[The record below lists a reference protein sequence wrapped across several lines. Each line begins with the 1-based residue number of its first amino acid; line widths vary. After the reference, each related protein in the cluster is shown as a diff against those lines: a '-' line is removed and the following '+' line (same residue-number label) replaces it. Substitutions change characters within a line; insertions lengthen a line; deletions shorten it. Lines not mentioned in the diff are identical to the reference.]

1 MSWLKRLAAAGLV
14 VAGAGVAGVAAA
26 ADMPGELPPPVL
38 SPPPALGLNYGWYLR
53 GDVGYAWGTLGGAR
67 SAAGF
72 SNPIDNSLDSGFL
85 GGIGAGIK
93 SRWLR
98 TDITIDYIS
107 PLTYKGS
114 VAAPDDTTA
123 KVAALAALF
132 NGYVDLGTWYNFTPY
147 LGGGIGAAQMRVSD
161 YASTAAPPFATGSSK
176 TQYNFAW
183 SLTGGIGYQVAP
195 NIVVDANYRYVNFG
209 DVASASDPF
218 GDMTLKNVAAHEVRL
233 GIRWSFDDLS
243 LIR

>member
-1 MSWLKRLAAAGLV
+1 MSWLKRFAVVGLLV
-14 VAGAGVAGVAAA
+14 VDAGVAGVAAA
-26 ADMPGELPPPVL
+26 ADMPGGLPPP
-38 SPPPALGLNYGWYLR
+38 PPPIGFNYGWYLR

-67 SAAGF
+67 SAPGF
-72 SNPIDNSLDSGFL
+72 SNPTANSLDSGFV

-98 TDITIDYIS
+98 TDVTIDYTS
-107 PLTYKGS
+107 LTYKGS

-147 LGGGIGAAQMRVSD
+147 IGGGIGAAQIRLSD
-161 YASTAAPPFATGSSK
+161 YASTAAPPFTTGASK

-183 SLTGGIGYQVAP
+183 SLTGGVGYQVAP

-209 DVASASDPF
+209 DVTSASDAF